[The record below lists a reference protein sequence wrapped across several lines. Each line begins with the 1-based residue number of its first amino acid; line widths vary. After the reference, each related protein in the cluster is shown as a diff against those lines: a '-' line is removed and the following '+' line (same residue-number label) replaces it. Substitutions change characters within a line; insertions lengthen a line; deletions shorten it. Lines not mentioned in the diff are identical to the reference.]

1 MTDLKI
7 STRLTALLGGL
18 CVLVLLIG
26 IEGLWGMHQSN
37 QGLRTVYEDRV
48 IPLGQLK
55 TVSDLY
61 AVHIVDTAHKV
72 RDGALSPADALASF
86 AKARASIERTWAA
99 YLATNLEPEEKALVQ
114 RFTPLQKKADE
125 AKQKAEAARAAAS
138 AAK

>member
-61 AVHIVDTAHKV
+61 AVHIVIPPTKYAIAPS
-72 RDGALSPADALASF
+72 ALQMHWPHLPKHGPRLSAPGQP
-86 AKARASIERTWAA
+86 TW
-99 YLATNLEPEEKALVQ
+99 
-114 RFTPLQKKADE
+114 LQI
-125 AKQKAEAARAAAS
+125 
-138 AAK
+138 